1 MQNTGSG
8 GTPSLKQTNVSTGTQ
23 TINNY
28 LLLGEIDIA
37 IGVLL
42 LIMSPFT
49 VIYLPFSIVLVVS
62 GLSLI
67 LPHIFKWPLKKKVR
81 NIVLITLLLLNVP
94 FAIAFGKERS
104 RLEQNNKIQ
113 LLNERQAKL
122 DEKQRIDDLN
132 SCLQRVD
139 SLYRKGEIDLALLE
153 LDKADLM
160 AEKAAEKADVNL
172 IRIEVSLAK
181 TKQLMKK
188 HQYNMAVDLLTS
200 VLELDTSNTLVL
212 YQRANCFVK
221 IKRIE
226 EAVKDAKK
234 AMLLGHSDAGKL
246 YDKINPLKKRIANY
260 CTLCN
265 DGTYSQATGQGA
277 CSYHGGVA
285 KWNYPVYEISRKY
298 E

>member
-1 MQNTGSG
+1 MQNPSSN
-8 GTPSLKQTNVSTGTQ
+8 GTRLSQNNVAEIQ

-28 LLLGEIDIA
+28 LLGEISIL

-42 LIMSPFT
+42 LVLCPFT
-49 VIYLPFSIVLVVS
+49 TIYPPFSIVLVIS
-62 GLSLI
+62 GSSL
-67 LPHIFKWPLKKKVR
+67 LMVRIFKFPLTKKVK
-81 NIVLITLLLLNVP
+81 NIALIALLLLNIP
-94 FAIAFGKERS
+94 FAIAFGREKS
-104 RLEQNNKIQ
+104 RLEQASKIQ
-113 LLNERQAKL
+113 LSNERQAKV
-122 DEKQRIDDLN
+122 DEKQRIAELD
-132 SCLQRVD
+132 SCLQRID

-153 LDKADLM
+153 LDKADLL
-160 AEKAAEKADVNL
+160 AEKAGEKADVNQ

-188 HQYNMAVDLLTS
+188 HQYNMAIDLLTS
-200 VLELDTSNTLVL
+200 IHTLDTSNVNVL
-212 YQRANCFVK
+212 YQRANCLVK
-221 IKRIE
+221 VKRIE

-234 AMLLGHSDAGKL
+234 AMMLGHSDAGKL

-260 CTLCN
+260 CTLCK

-285 KWNYPVYEISRKY
+285 RWNYPVYETSRKY